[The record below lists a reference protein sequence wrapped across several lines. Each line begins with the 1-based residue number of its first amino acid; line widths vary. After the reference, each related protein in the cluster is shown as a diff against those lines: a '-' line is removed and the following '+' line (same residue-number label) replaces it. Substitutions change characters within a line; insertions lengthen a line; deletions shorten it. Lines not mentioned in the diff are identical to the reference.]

1 MFGRSAKPPL
11 YRWIPHAGNNNLFS
25 SLRGAGSSMAIV
37 TEFLYMI
44 YETPEADPAV
54 LLAWIEDKE
63 DLETIHRAAKVR
75 YVLLT
80 RKL

>member
-1 MFGRSAKPPL
+1 
-11 YRWIPHAGNNNLFS
+11 
-25 SLRGAGSSMAIV
+25 MAIV

-75 YVLLT
+75 YVLSI